1 MASISVLGIG
11 SGMDLNGLLDQLKAA
26 ERQKLQPIA
35 QQKQVQQAKISAYGK
50 LESALTN
57 FREAAAKLNQSATFQ
72 GVSSQVSGSAVKAAA
87 SSTAPVGTFQVNVT
101 QRAQAYSVATAGVAD
116 QSANLGG
123 GSIDFTLGNGDS
135 VSIAIDP
142 EKSSLTDI
150 RNAIN
155 QSNSGVQA
163 SIVNDGSGT
172 PYRLVMASTQTGT
185 EAGITAIDFGGDL
198 NGQLNL
204 DANTEIEARNAQLN
218 VNGVAITS
226 QSNRVE
232 GAIQGVTLDLEELGA
247 ATVNVTRD
255 TELTT
260 GAIKD
265 FVKSYNTLQKT
276 MADLTRFGGEGGAN
290 GELLG
295 DSTLRM
301 VQQRLRSVMSS
312 GVAEGDLRMLRDV
325 GIDMKLDGTLEL
337 NEAKLGE
344 LTGSNMTA
352 LTAFFTGTSADT
364 GLAGKLNSS
373 VGLLLQSDGPIKN
386 STQGLQ
392 DSMRR
397 LDLRFER
404 MEDSIDRTIERY
416 RTQFSQLDTMV
427 ARMNSTSSYLM
438 QQFDIMNAQLGRN

>member
-1 MASISVLGIG
+1 MASISALGIG

-26 ERQKLQPIA
+26 ERQKLQPIT
-35 QQKQVQQAKISAYGK
+35 QQKRVQQAKISAFGK

-57 FREAAAKLNQSATFQ
+57 FREAAAKLNQSATFN

-87 SSTAPVGTFQVNVT
+87 GSNAPVGTFSVNVT
-101 QRAQAYSVATAGVAD
+101 QRAQAYSIATAGVAD
-116 QSANLGG
+116 QSAQLGG
-123 GSIDFTLGNGDS
+123 GSVNFTLGNGDA
-135 VSIAIDP
+135 VSIEIDP
-142 EKSSLTDI
+142 AKSSLTDI

-172 PYRLVMASTQTGT
+172 PYRLVMSSAQTGT
-185 EAGITAIDFGGDL
+185 EAAITSIDFGGDL

-204 DANTEIEARNAQLN
+204 DANTEIAARNAELN

-232 GAIQGVTLDLEELGA
+232 GAIQGVTLDLEEVGA
-247 ATVNVTRD
+247 ATVNITRD

-260 GAIKD
+260 DAIKD

-276 MADLTRFGGEGGAN
+276 MADLTRFGGEGGTN

-295 DSTLRM
+295 DSTLRT
-301 VQQRLRSVMSS
+301 VQQRLRSVMSA
-312 GVAEGDLRMLRDV
+312 GVSEGDMRMLRDV

-344 LTGSNMTA
+344 LTSSNMTG
-352 LTAFFTGTSADT
+352 LTEFFAGSSRDT

-386 STQGLQ
+386 STKGLQ

-416 RTQFSQLDTMV
+416 RSQFAQLDSMV